1 MGKVGTVGNISGC
14 WKKER
19 GDILPAKPIE
29 VPGYMSVGKVTNM
42 ILRLSKLDKFMSGFL
57 LFPHK
62 RSDESNHL
70 SHPHTHVYLFG
81 KKLYTFTNKHYPP
94 SFG

>member
-14 WKKER
+14 WKKR
-19 GDILPAKPIE
+19 GQGTLPAKPIE
-29 VPGYMSVGKVTNM
+29 VPGYKSGGKVTIM
-42 ILRLSKLDKFMSGFL
+42 ILRLSKLDKSMSGFL

-70 SHPHTHVYLFG
+70 SHP
-81 KKLYTFTNKHYPP
+81 YTCVFVWKR
-94 SFG
+94 